1 MARYKCGKL
10 LSEYVR
16 IAGGDECSFKI
27 CGHDF
32 KGSSGN
38 IGCVIFFNKETE
50 MIKREWNGN
59 LGT

>member
-1 MARYKCGKL
+1 MGKAGIVRYKCGKL

-16 IAGGDECSFKI
+16 IAGGVECSFKI

-38 IGCVIFFNKETE
+38 IGCVIFFNKEF
-50 MIKREWNGN
+50 
-59 LGT
+59 